1 MEALK
6 CVGRV
11 HFRKLT
17 WALQG
22 PAQRPSAR
30 HEAVIHRHQETCPDF
45 SHTRGDEA
53 VNFEK
58 LKHFQ
63 RMILKCPKF
72 PVWMGEDSQDRPSQT
87 ASLWPTMGA
96 VGLHLCAE
104 V

>member
-72 PVWMGEDSQDRPSQT
+72 PVWMGEDSKIYSQLSIVCAKRGGKVCECT
-87 ASLWPTMGA
+87 ADTF
-96 VGLHLCAE
+96 
-104 V
+104 